1 MDKLYIIKMIEES
14 ESKIEDYYRFLL
26 EIEKIIEHDET
37 VNIFYF
43 HIVLEQEKK
52 TFSKCKKTLIEY
64 IYRKM
69 IWVMRLVE
77 NFEESI
83 DDKYKKELEKFYN
96 TPVIDYNFYKRT
108 LIDYNFYKR
117 TREIYI

>member
-1 MDKLYIIKMIEES
+1 MDKLYIIKMIEKS
-14 ESKIEDYYRFLL
+14 DSIIEDHYRFLL

-37 VNIFYF
+37 VNIIYF
-43 HIVLEQEKK
+43 HIVLEKEKK
-52 TFSKCKKTLIEY
+52 TFSKCKKDLIEL

-83 DDKYKKELEKFYN
+83 DDKYKKN
-96 TPVIDYNFYKRT
+96 
-108 LIDYNFYKR
+108 
-117 TREIYI
+117 

>member
-37 VNIFYF
+37 VNIFFF

-52 TFSKCKKTLIEY
+52 LFLNV
-64 IYRKM
+64 R
-69 IWVMRLVE
+69 R
-77 NFEESI
+77 
-83 DDKYKKELEKFYN
+83 
-96 TPVIDYNFYKRT
+96 R
-108 LIDYNFYKR
+108 
-117 TREIYI
+117 

>member
-1 MDKLYIIKMIEES
+1 MIEES
-14 ESKIEDYYRFLL
+14 DSKIEDYYRFLL

-37 VNIFYF
+37 VNIIYF
-43 HIVLEQEKK
+43 HIVLEKEKK
-52 TFSKCKKTLIEY
+52 TFSKCKKKLIEF

-69 IWVMRLVE
+69 IWIMRLVE

-96 TPVIDYNFYKRT
+96 TPVIDY
-108 LIDYNFYKR
+108 DFYKR
-117 TREIYI
+117 TREDYNYNYI

>member
-26 EIEKIIEHDET
+26 EFEKIIEHDET

-43 HIVLEQEKK
+43 HIVLEKEKK

>member
-14 ESKIEDYYRFLL
+14 DSKIEDYYRFLL

-37 VNIFYF
+37 VNISYF
-43 HIVLEQEKK
+43 HIVLEKEKK
-52 TFSKCKKTLIEY
+52 AFSKCKKKLIEF

-69 IWVMRLVE
+69 IWVIRLVE

-108 LIDYNFYKR
+108 RENYKR
-117 TREIYI
+117 TIDYIYLEN

>member
-14 ESKIEDYYRFLL
+14 DSKIEDYYRFLL

-37 VNIFYF
+37 VNIIYF
-43 HIVLEQEKK
+43 HIVLEKEKK
-52 TFSKCKKTLIEY
+52 TFSKCKKKLIEF

-96 TPVIDYNFYKRT
+96 TPVIDY
-108 LIDYNFYKR
+108 DFYKR
-117 TREIYI
+117 TREDYNYNYI